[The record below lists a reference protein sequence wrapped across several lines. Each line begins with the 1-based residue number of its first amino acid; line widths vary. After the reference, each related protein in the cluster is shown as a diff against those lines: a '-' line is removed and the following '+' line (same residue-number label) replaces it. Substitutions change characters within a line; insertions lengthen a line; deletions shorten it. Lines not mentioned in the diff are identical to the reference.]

1 MRHPVFL
8 GLRTDKPATEVIRE
22 KPKSLRGAKPADP
35 AKRI

>member
-22 KPKSLRGAKPADP
+22 KPKPLSEAKPA
-35 AKRI
+35 RRTRRR